1 MTDET
6 TPPSEP
12 ATAAGATVL
21 TGADSPPPVPAD
33 PKEDLAV
40 EEAAEHGAPPTDEQH
55 LLGEHGAHPT
65 DAQYMLIALGL
76 AGLTAIEVAI
86 SYIKGLGDAANPLLI
101 ILAATKFAVVVA
113 FFMHLRFDS
122 PMVRRF
128 FVTGIILALIVY
140 TIVFFTLGIFGH
152 THGVHR

>member
-6 TPPSEP
+6 DPTPSESP
-12 ATAAGATVL
+12 TTAGATVL
-21 TGADSPPPVPAD
+21 TGSESPAPVPTD
-33 PKEDLAV
+33 PEARLLVEQAAV
-40 EEAAEHGAPPTDEQH
+40 HRRPHPEG
-55 LLGEHGAHPT
+55 GEHGAHPT
-65 DAQYMLIALGL
+65 DVQYMLIALFL

-86 SYIKGLGDAANPLLI
+86 SYIKGLGDAAAPLLI